1 MNEIFQ
7 LQGPCLKILKKK
19 KKKKKQRDRE
29 NHEWCGM
36 KSSCEL
42 KYLKFK
48 KLFVTS

>member
-7 LQGPCLKILKKK
+7 LQGPCLKILI

-48 KLFVTS
+48 KLLVTS